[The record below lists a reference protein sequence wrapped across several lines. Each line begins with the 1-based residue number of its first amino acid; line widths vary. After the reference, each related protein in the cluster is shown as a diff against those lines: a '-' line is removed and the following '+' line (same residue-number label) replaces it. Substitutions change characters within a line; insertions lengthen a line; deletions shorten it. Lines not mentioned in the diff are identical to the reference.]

1 MKKKIQEYEA
11 RLWKDI
17 KRYESMFGKDEK
29 ITRDAVLKWMAIR
42 ELMRKL
48 DIEEDIGLL
57 IKSVTLN

>member
-17 KRYESMFGKDEK
+17 KLYESMFGIDDSLTKGAIK
-29 ITRDAVLKWMAIR
+29 KWMAIK
-42 ELMRKL
+42 ELMREL